1 MAKPSNKSTCRR
13 EYLVALGTSVGAI
26 GLTGLAGCTE
36 INSQNTKP
44 PDGDGEATGD
54 GPSNNSQI
62 NSASASDI
70 RVGDTEQRLTISMLQ
85 VYPGTSFELL
95 IDVSELTKADIGTGD
110 LGAVVSIERAVGWTV
125 TDATISNEENRTL
138 RVSVSIENEEHADE
152 QGYVEVNLTNL
163 QTDEAKHVS
172 GLQHS
177 VTLEST
183 EDGSDSEDQSSATYN
198 VIDPDELENVLR
210 VTPRD
215 IRAGESEQQIR
226 LIIEHATDDIGF
238 RMDISP
244 LTDVDV
250 EVGSATVTVEDKA
263 GERRG
268 EEETVEVEI
277 ADATIES
284 QIVRVDITTSADTV
298 AMELQLTG
306 LDTDDAEPSDE
317 ITYPIYTGE
326 RPSEPSESRPFSIS
340 GVVA

>member
-198 VIDPDELENVLR
+198 VIDPDELENVLSCNS
-210 VTPRD
+210 PRY
-215 IRAGESEQQIR
+215 Q
-226 LIIEHATDDIGF
+226 
-238 RMDISP
+238 
-244 LTDVDV
+244 
-250 EVGSATVTVEDKA
+250 
-263 GERRG
+263 
-268 EEETVEVEI
+268 
-277 ADATIES
+277 
-284 QIVRVDITTSADTV
+284 
-298 AMELQLTG
+298 
-306 LDTDDAEPSDE
+306 
-317 ITYPIYTGE
+317 
-326 RPSEPSESRPFSIS
+326 SR
-340 GVVA
+340 